1 MKRLTGILSV
11 LFILALLASAFVGP
25 AAAKQNDSEQNY
37 VDERTDL
44 TPEERADVIEEL
56 RSHEKI
62 LGIYGSLP
70 DFSDTKTSHPWIS
83 WYSQLDHFTDDN
95 FDSFAKP
102 RLYPKGP
109 VIGYGYDVEGYID
122 VGIPE
127 DWPEDNITA
136 TMEELY
142 EILDKKG
149 KDAGFESIPVK
160 FRSVSVRPD
169 SLVLYSASNKSRP
182 ITGDIQIQT
191 ILDRI
196 RPLIGGMQIQTLLG
210 SDIASSTLGW
220 AAQTSSGTR
229 GYVISAHCSDGSG
242 ETVYQPTT
250 GSSNACGSVG
260 ADPGWPYS
268 SSYADA
274 AWVPYSNVA
283 AKIHSQGVDQSVKGH
298 YDPWPGLTVFKSGR
312 TTGTTSGSV
321 QRKDIVFYP
330 STQRYLYDQ
339 YFASY
344 TAEPGDSGSPVY
356 HVESDHDRII
366 VGILSGS
373 FCGEEYFSPVSGVET
388 ELGVLPLTS

>member
-11 LFILALLASAFVGP
+11 LLILALLVPAFVGP
-25 AAAKQNDSEQNY
+25 AAAQQNDSEQNY

-83 WYSQLDHFTDDN
+83 WYSTLDNFTDDT
-95 FDSFAKP
+95 FYSFAKP
-102 RLYPKGP
+102 RLYPRGP
-109 VIGYGYDVEGYID
+109 VINYGHDVEGYID

-149 KDAGFESIPVK
+149 RNAGFESIPVK
-160 FRSVSVRPD
+160 FTSVHVRPD
-169 SLVLYSASNKSRP
+169 SLVLHSAS
-182 ITGDIQIQT
+182 
-191 ILDRI
+191 DRF
-196 RPLIGGMQIQTLLG
+196 RPLIGGIQIQTFLG
-210 SDIASSTLGW
+210 SLTATSTLGW

-242 ETVYQPTT
+242 ENVYQPTT
-250 GSSNACGSVG
+250 GSSNSCGSVG
-260 ADPGWPYS
+260 ADTGWPYS

-283 AKIHSQGVDQSVKGH
+283 AKIHSQGVDQTVKGY
-298 YDPWPGLTVFKSGR
+298 YDEPWEGLTVFKSGR
-312 TTGTTSGSV
+312 TTGTTSGEV
-321 QRKDIVFYP
+321 QRKGLVFHP

-373 FCGEEYFSPVSGVET
+373 FNGEEYFSPVSGVET
-388 ELGVLPLTS
+388 ELSVLPLTS